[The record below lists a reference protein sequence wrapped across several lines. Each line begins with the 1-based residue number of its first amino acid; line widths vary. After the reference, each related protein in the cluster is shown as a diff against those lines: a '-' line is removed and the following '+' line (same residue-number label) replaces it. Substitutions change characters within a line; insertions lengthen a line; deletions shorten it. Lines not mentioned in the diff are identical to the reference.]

1 MIVKYLLFW
10 LVLAIVAIANGVIR
24 QTTYGKVVPE
34 LAAHQIST
42 IVAILTTGAVVWGLS
57 RIWPLDS
64 SSQAWTI
71 GILWLLLTIV
81 FEFGFGHF
89 VAGHS
94 WARLLADYNLL
105 NGRVWLLFL
114 IWVAVMPLV
123 FYTWAQHSP

>member
-1 MIVKYLLFW
+1 MVAKYLLLW
-10 LVLAIVAIANGVIR
+10 LVLAIIAIANGVIR

-42 IVAILTTGAVVWGLS
+42 ITAILATGAVVWGLS
-57 RIWPLDS
+57 RIWPLES
-64 SSQAWTI
+64 SSQAWTV
-71 GILWLLLTIV
+71 GILWLLLTII

-94 WARLLADYNLL
+94 WVKLLADYNLI

-114 IWVAVMPLV
+114 IWVAVTPFV
-123 FYTWAQHSP
+123 FYRWAQYAA

>member
-64 SSQAWTI
+64 SGQAWTI